1 MIRHIER
8 LPISEEMLGAYLEG
22 NLTEQEAQQ
31 VEQLV
36 ESSDTFSEF
45 MDELSLS
52 DDLTLNYSV
61 DDIPSFGDD
70 FLLPDI
76 PADSVPAMESQV
88 SPFESELPFS
98 EVIDSMIA
106 LEVAEEDE
114 VLAANE
120 VAADG
125 VLAVSEVPEEIELLA
140 ADVAEEV
147 ELFAASEVED
157 GNELLA
163 ENDVTDIDLY
173 DFSDIG
179 TDLTSDALPMD
190 YDV

>member
-31 VEQLV
+31 VERLV

-98 EVIDSMIA
+98 EVIESMIA

-114 VLAANE
+114 
-120 VAADG
+120 
-125 VLAVSEVPEEIELLA
+125 LLA
-140 ADVAEEV
+140 AAVAEEV
-147 ELFAASEVED
+147 EPFAVSEVED

>member
-114 VLAANE
+114 VLA
-120 VAADG
+120 
-125 VLAVSEVPEEIELLA
+125 
-140 ADVAEEV
+140 
-147 ELFAASEVED
+147 
-157 GNELLA
+157 
-163 ENDVTDIDLY
+163 ENDVADIDLY

>member
-114 VLAANE
+114 
-120 VAADG
+120 
-125 VLAVSEVPEEIELLA
+125 
-140 ADVAEEV
+140 
-147 ELFAASEVED
+147 
-157 GNELLA
+157 LLA